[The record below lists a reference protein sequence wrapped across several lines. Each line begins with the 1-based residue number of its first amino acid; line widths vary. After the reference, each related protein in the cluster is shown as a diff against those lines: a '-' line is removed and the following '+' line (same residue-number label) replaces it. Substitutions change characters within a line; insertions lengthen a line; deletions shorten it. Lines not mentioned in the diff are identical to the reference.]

1 MSMTDGVATMDKTE
15 AAMQAAG
22 VSNEEPQYTDYF
34 GFTSTER
41 YYLPDGKQWIE
52 FQRMNEGKKREFQK
66 LTSRDLR
73 VQRTT
78 GDALMKVDPGLER
91 QELIKLSM
99 VGWNLMQ
106 PDPKNSGEWRAAP
119 YDSSNIRRFLE
130 GANPEIIDGLEKAIR
145 KANPWMMDEMSVE
158 EIDKE
163 IENLQEMRK
172 VAEEREA
179 KKNDSAA

>member
-1 MSMTDGVATMDKTE
+1 MNDGVTMDATE
-15 AAMQAAG
+15 QAMQAAG
-22 VSNEEPQYTDYF
+22 VPTTEPQYVDYF
-34 GFTSTER
+34 GFSSTER
-41 YYLPDGKQWIE
+41 YPLPDGRQWIE
-52 FQRMNEGKKREFQK
+52 FERMNEGKKREFQK

-73 VQRTT
+73 VQRAT

-99 VGWNLMQ
+99 TGWYLMQ
-106 PDPKNSGEWRAAP
+106 PDPKNPGEWRAAP
-119 YDSSNIRRFLE
+119 FDGSNIKRFLE

-158 EIDKE
+158 DIDKE
-163 IENLQEMRK
+163 IESLQDMRK